1 MLASHHLPSR
11 LPAVQCT
18 LLVQEKK
25 KKETKQNIWLL
36 MQEEKEGKG
45 VFGEKKEMQLRKYG
59 SDLLHWRPSFKFLPW
74 QNSYLLY
81 YQTSIG
87 IRADHGKCR
96 FKLLF
101 GIIQQELGSHF
112 FQLSD
117 DRPNC
122 WTVEYYQVC
131 QDLSGPGKHF
141 WQHFVENILI
151 KKDFRFPQV
160 FQVCTQ

>member
-11 LPAVQCT
+11 LPAVQRI

-25 KKETKQNIWLL
+25 KKETKQN
-36 MQEEKEGKG
+36 KTFASSCRRKKR
-45 VFGEKKEMQLRKYG
+45 VRDFFGEKKEMQLRKYG

-87 IRADHGKCR
+87 IGADHGKCR

-101 GIIQQELGSHF
+101 EIIQRELGSHF
-112 FQLSD
+112 FPLSD

-131 QDLSGPGKHF
+131 QDLSGPRKHF

-151 KKDFRFPQV
+151 KKF
-160 FQVCTQ
+160 